1 MLSVFSLQSV
11 YLIFLI
17 TYEFVEDE
25 SEMNDSSS
33 SSPIRRVNRSST
45 MPP

>member
-17 TYEFVEDE
+17 TYEFVKGE
-25 SEMNDSSS
+25 SEMNDS
-33 SSPIRRVNRSST
+33 
-45 MPP
+45 